1 MPGTIQWTGS
11 ELIILGPAGG
21 TMGGYPTLGQ
31 VAATGLGR
39 LAQLRPGQEIRF
51 QPVSPEAARAELNA
65 VRARQERIYLK
76 IRSTNL

>member
-31 VAATGLGR
+31 VAAVDFGQ
-39 LAQLRPGQEIRF
+39 LAQLRPGQEVQLLPTTPDQARLAFVRQEQARSLAYHRIL
-51 QPVSPEAARAELNA
+51 AARL
-65 VRARQERIYLK
+65 
-76 IRSTNL
+76 